1 MPMMNFT
8 KQGSAQVVQFD
19 KKAGQYIK
27 IKKQTSDG
35 DVFEVALE
43 DMAAVVSAGI
53 GYSPEQRKWEA
64 REELIRLDNEA
75 RDRAAMR
82 AKSDRETRDHI
93 EARLDAIEART
104 DGA

>member
-1 MPMMNFT
+1 MMNFT

-19 KKAGQYIK
+19 KKAGQYVK

-53 GYSPEQRKWEA
+53 GYSPEQRKWEQ

-82 AKSDRETRDHI
+82 AKAHKVQQELNEARLAVI
-93 EARLDAIEART
+93 EARA